1 MVQALRQQ
9 NLGSDAVATCRDV
22 FAASTPATGAVSVF
36 AHRVFFNHTTGKSST
51 QINRTSN
58 KIALWLF
65 DVAMENHHF

>member
-36 AHRVFFNHTTGKSST
+36 AHRVFLTTRLASHPRRST
-51 QINRTSN
+51 ERQTKLPSGY
-58 KIALWLF
+58 LT
-65 DVAMENHHF
+65 